1 MNDSIVFAPLTDK
14 FIDKRSV
21 AKNTDILL
29 ILNKDF
35 RESLTLRSLVLLCEA
50 CCMRPTAP
58 MLAFA
63 LQNSIPGLVGLP
75 MDNPDPAYYI
85 DIVQKFFDPTEVTF
99 EQKVKIYRK
108 VHNYEGHNEFFPED
122 ADLDVPFPGWPCCFD
137 YYVKNQMYGGLGC
150 DLRTKKQRDAVKGVM
165 LEWKAVYE
173 RTAPNDPRYPR
184 FINHILN
191 ILEHGMVLRRR
202 YMCPGWLQ
210 DFWNEFE
217 ADEHL

>member
-1 MNDSIVFAPLTDK
+1 MDDNVVFAPLTK
-14 FIDKRSV
+14 KIT
-21 AKNTDILL
+21 AKGPMAENLDMFS

-35 RESLTLRSLVLLCEA
+35 RESLTLRSLLLLCEA

-85 DIVQKFFDPTEVTF
+85 DIAQKFFDPTEVTF

-108 VHNYEGHNEFFPED
+108 VHFYEGRNEFFPRD
-122 ADLDVPFPGWPCCFD
+122 ADLDAPYRDWNCLFD
-137 YYVKNQMYGGLGC
+137 YYVSNQMCGGFGC
-150 DLRTKKQRDAVKGVM
+150 GLSTKKQRDAVKGVM

-173 RTAPNDPRYPR
+173 KTAPNDSRYPR
-184 FINHILN
+184 FINHLVN
-191 ILEHGMVLRRR
+191 IMEHGMVLRRI
-202 YMCPGWLQ
+202 GIVFFITL
-210 DFWNEFE
+210 
-217 ADEHL
+217 